1 MNVEVPAGKY
11 VLAVS
16 GGVDSMALLDVLAQK
31 PALELVVAHFNH
43 GIRLDAAEDELLVA
57 GRAKELRLTY
67 EAGHGSLGVK
77 ASEEA
82 ARNARYEFLFSVQ
95 KKYAAKAV
103 ITAHHQDDLI
113 ETAFINLLRGTGY
126 KGLVSIEANDK
137 VLRPLLKSPKSEVLK
152 YAQDNNLVWR
162 EDASN
167 NQGVYLRNY
176 LRKNVVNRLSKNE
189 RQELIS
195 NIENIAKI
203 NYKLDNKIA
212 TLSQNVTAYNQINR
226 YELNM
231 LPKELANELIAYW
244 LRKANARDFD
254 RKTIERLNIAL
265 RTAKANTTQPVKG
278 KLSLKIG
285 QTTAEFSS
293 TV

>member
-1 MNVEVPAGKY
+1 MNVAVPRGKY
-11 VLAVS
+11 VIAVS
-16 GGVDSMALLDVLAQK
+16 GGVDSMALLDLLAKK
-31 PALELVVAHFNH
+31 PGLEIVVAHFNH
-43 GIRLDAAEDELLVA
+43 GIRQDAAEDERLVA
-57 GRAKELRLTY
+57 GRAKELRLPY
-67 EAGHGSLGVK
+67 AIGYGSLGKK

-95 KKYAAKAV
+95 KKHVAKAV

-126 KGLVSIEANDK
+126 KGLAAIKANNK

-152 YAQDNNLVWR
+152 YALVNKLVWR

-167 NQGVYLRNY
+167 NQDVYLRNY
-176 LRKNVVNRLSKNE
+176 LRKNVVNELSYDE
-189 RQELIS
+189 RQKLIS

-203 NYKLDNKIA
+203 NYKLDNEIA
-212 TLSQNVTAYNQINR
+212 TLSQNITAYNQINR

-265 RTAKANTTQPVKG
+265 RTAKANTAQPVKG

-285 QTTAEFSS
+285 QRTAEFSS